1 MKVLASPSSFGQVSD
16 EPEKILTRKGI
27 EVVKN
32 PYGRTLSEDEVITLA
47 AGCSGIIAGTEPLT
61 KRVLDALPSLK
72 AISRVGVG
80 LDNVDMNYAQQKGI
94 DVSSTPDAPTR
105 AVAEFT
111 LAMAF
116 SLMRRIPQANA
127 GVKKHEWHKITGS
140 LLINKTV
147 GIVGLGRIGKM
158 VAELFKA
165 LGSNVMAFTPRPDQN
180 WAFENEVQL
189 VELNTLL
196 SNADLVTLH
205 VPGNSDKSPVIGAS
219 ELNLMKVSAQL
230 INISRGGVV
239 DETALYSALVNGKL
253 AGAAVDV
260 FVQEPYTGPLIELDN
275 VILTPH
281 MGSYAAEAKLQMEL
295 DAVNNLVDA
304 L

>member
-1 MKVLASPSSFGQVSD
+1 MKVLASPSSFGQVSN
-16 EPEKILTRKGI
+16 EPERILTDKGI

-32 PYGRTLSEDEVITLA
+32 PYGRTLSEDEVINLA
-47 AGCSGIIAGTEPLT
+47 DGCSGIIAGTEPLS
-61 KRVLDALPSLK
+61 KRVIDALPELK
-72 AISRVGVG
+72 VISRVGVG

-94 DVSSTPDAPTR
+94 TVSSTPDAPTR

-116 SLMRRIPQANA
+116 ALLRKVPQANA
-127 GVKKHEWHKITGS
+127 GVKNHEWHKLTGS
-140 LLINKTV
+140 LLYNKTV
-147 GIVGLGRIGKM
+147 GVVGLGRIGKM
-158 VAELFKA
+158 VAELLKV
-165 LGSNVMAFTPRPDQN
+165 LGAKVVAFTPHPDNN

-189 VELNTLL
+189 TELNTLL
-196 SNADLVTLH
+196 SNADIVTLH

-219 ELNLMKVSAQL
+219 ELNLMKASAQL

-239 DETALYSALVNGKL
+239 DEDALYTALVNGKL

-260 FVQEPYTGPLIELDN
+260 FVQEPYTGPLTELDN

-295 DAVNNLVDA
+295 DAVNNLIEA